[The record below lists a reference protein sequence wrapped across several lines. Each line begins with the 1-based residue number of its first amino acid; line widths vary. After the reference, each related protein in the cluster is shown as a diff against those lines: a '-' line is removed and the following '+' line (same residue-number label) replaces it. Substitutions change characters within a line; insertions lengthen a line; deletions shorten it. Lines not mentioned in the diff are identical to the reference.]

1 MSIVSFGCKHSIAVR
16 TQYIL
21 RQRRV
26 VLGEIARDDSV
37 FTESNI
43 DDDSEAVGMGPSSI
57 S

>member
-1 MSIVSFGCKHSIAVR
+1 MSLVSFCCNHSIAVR

-43 DDDSEAVGMGPSSI
+43 DDDSEAVGMGPS
-57 S
+57 